1 MSHQPRSLDLL
12 REVLD
17 HEVVDADDVPCGM
30 VDDLEFAQTSSGP
43 VVVALLV
50 GPGAWAPRLP
60 ALLRLAAANTVGRGL
75 VRVPW
80 HEVTRISEVIRLG
93 STASALGLGRLDR
106 KVGRWLTRLPM
117 S

>member
-1 MSHQPRSLDLL
+1 MSKPRALHLM

-17 HEVVDADDVPCGM
+17 HEVVDADDVSCGM
-30 VDDLEFAQTSSGP
+30 VDDIEFMQTERGP
-43 VVVALLV
+43 APAALLI

-60 ALLRLAAANTVGRGL
+60 ALLEWVALELFGPGR

-80 HEVTRISEVIRLG
+80 SEIAEVSEVIRLR
-93 STASALGLGRLDR
+93 SSASALRLGVLDR
-106 KVGRWLTRLPM
+106 KVGRWLARLPR

>member
-1 MSHQPRSLDLL
+1 MNRKPRSLDLL

-17 HEVVDADDVPCGM
+17 HEVVDADDVSCGM
-30 VDDLEFAQTSSGP
+30 VDDLEFAQTSGGP

-50 GPGAWAPRLP
+50 GPGAWEPRLP
-60 ALLRLAAANTVGRGL
+60 AMLRLAAGKLFGRAL
-75 VRVPW
+75 VRVAW
-80 HEVTRISEVIRLG
+80 QEVTEISEVIRLA

-106 KVGRWLTRLPM
+106 KVGRWLARLPM